1 MAVIEIADYISVAK
15 SITNS
20 RVLVVDSSG
29 PLYDITET
37 IVLSNDLETEIDLLM
52 SFYQAWQGAISYYDG
67 LHGFL
72 LSAVSSLQNHVI
84 TRATDPVTS
93 LPYTDIND
101 WLRDNSITVPDTFA
115 SISEVAGWAIDH
127 DRITADPTITIT
139 Y

>member
-15 SITNS
+15 SITKS
-20 RVLVVDSSG
+20 RVLTAESSS

-52 SFYQAWQGAISYYDG
+52 PFYQAWQGAVSYYDG
-67 LHGFL
+67 VPGFL
-72 LSAVSSLQNHVI
+72 LSAVSSLQQHVMS
-84 TRATDPVTS
+84 RATDPLTS
-93 LPYTDIND
+93 SSYTDIND
-101 WLRDNSITVPDTFA
+101 WLRDNSITVPNTFA
-115 SISEVAGWAIDH
+115 SMSEVAGWVIDH